1 MVLFSTKVP
10 VSFITYGNLK
20 IFYPFKFSIVIKLQK
35 FRLMFLWEFN
45 MTLVIRNTFWLTFF
59 IAILLSWWWLYSMSQ
74 SMNMDFF
81 GRMSMDS
88 SMSKMETMSSED
100 SSSNTSDHK
109 NIESMSSM
117 SSEDVSSDMSTDQ
130 SMSSMGSMQSN
141 EGMDS
146 MGHMSGS
153 MKMDNSM
160 TRFFPLLG
168 MWSIMM
174 AAMMF
179 PTMVPTLKSYED
191 LMTSADGTRIGW
203 LGILVGYSL
212 VWVTFS
218 IAITSV
224 QLGLLSINLIDM
236 MGKAKSIW
244 VSSALLIIAGL
255 FQFTRA
261 KEVCHG
267 VCHSPMSYFLGY
279 WRTGFNGGLRMG
291 LGLGAYCVG
300 CCWLF
305 MVLGFA
311 GGVMNFLWM
320 GLATLFMVLEKL
332 PAIGQYV
339 IKPMGLIL
347 IVSGALLF
355 FLI

>member
-1 MVLFSTKVP
+1 MA
-10 VSFITYGNLK
+10 
-20 IFYPFKFSIVIKLQK
+20 
-35 FRLMFLWEFN
+35 
-45 MTLVIRNTFWLTFF
+45 LVIRNTFWLTFF
-59 IAILLSWWWLYSMSQ
+59 IAILLSWWWLYLMSQ

-88 SMSKMETMSSED
+88 SMSQMET
-100 SSSNTSDHK
+100 
-109 NIESMSSM
+109 MSSM
-117 SSEDVSSDMSTDQ
+117 SSEQSTEG
-130 SMSSMGSMQSN
+130 MESMGQ
-141 EGMDS
+141 
-146 MGHMSGS
+146 MSDG

-160 TRFFPLLG
+160 MRFFPLLG
-168 MWSIMM
+168 MWLVMM

-191 LMTSADGTRIGW
+191 LISSADGTRIGW
-203 LGILVGYSL
+203 LGLLVGYSL

-218 IAITSV
+218 IVITSV
-224 QLGLLSINLIDM
+224 QLGLLSLNFIDM

-261 KEVCHG
+261 KEICHG

-279 WRTGFNGGLRMG
+279 WRTGLNGGLRMG

-332 PAIGQYV
+332 PAIGHYV
-339 IKPMGLIL
+339 IKPMGVIL
-347 IVSGALLF
+347 IVSGVLLF

>member
-1 MVLFSTKVP
+1 
-10 VSFITYGNLK
+10 
-20 IFYPFKFSIVIKLQK
+20 
-35 FRLMFLWEFN
+35 
-45 MTLVIRNTFWLTFF
+45 
-59 IAILLSWWWLYSMSQ
+59 MSQ

-88 SMSKMETMSSED
+88 SMSQMET
-100 SSSNTSDHK
+100 
-109 NIESMSSM
+109 MSSM
-117 SSEDVSSDMSTDQ
+117 SSEQSTEG
-130 SMSSMGSMQSN
+130 MASMGQ
-141 EGMDS
+141 
-146 MGHMSGS
+146 MSDG

-160 TRFFPLLG
+160 MRFFPLLG
-168 MWSIMM
+168 MWLVMM
-174 AAMMF
+174 SAMMF

-191 LMTSADGTRIGW
+191 LMSSADGTRIGW
-203 LGILVGYSL
+203 LGLLVGYSL

-218 IAITSV
+218 IVITSV
-224 QLGLLSINLIDM
+224 QLGLLTINLIDM

-244 VSSALLIIAGL
+244 FSSALLIIAGL
-255 FQFTRA
+255 FQFTRT

-291 LGLGAYCVG
+291 FGLGAYCVG

-332 PAIGQYV
+332 PAIGHYV
-339 IKPMGLIL
+339 IKPMGIIL
-347 IVSGALLF
+347 IVFGVLLF
-355 FLI
+355 ILI

>member
-1 MVLFSTKVP
+1 
-10 VSFITYGNLK
+10 
-20 IFYPFKFSIVIKLQK
+20 
-35 FRLMFLWEFN
+35 

-59 IAILLSWWWLYSMSQ
+59 IAILLSWWWLYSMSL

-81 GRMSMDS
+81 GRMSMDN
-88 SMSKMETMSSED
+88 SMSPVETILSEDASSEM
-100 SSSNTSDHK
+100 SN
-109 NIESMSSM
+109 
-117 SSEDVSSDMSTDQ
+117 DQ

-141 EGMDS
+141 EGMAS
-146 MGHMSGS
+146 MGQMPND
-153 MKMDNSM
+153 MKMNNSM
-160 TRFFPLLG
+160 ARFLPLLG
-168 MWSIMM
+168 MWTVMM

-179 PTMVPTLKSYED
+179 PTMIPTLKSYED
-191 LMTSADGTRIGW
+191 LMLSADGTRIGW
-203 LGILVGYSL
+203 LGLLIGYSL

-218 IAITSV
+218 IVITSV
-224 QLGLLSINLIDM
+224 QLGLLTINLIDM

-244 VSSALLIIAGL
+244 FSSALLIIAGL
-255 FQFTRA
+255 FQFTRT

-332 PAIGQYV
+332 PAIGHYV
-339 IKPMGLIL
+339 IKPMGMIL
-347 IVSGALLF
+347 IIFGVLLF
-355 FLI
+355 ILI